1 MKKRRTLLWMLA
13 ALAVLAALV
22 PLASRI
28 PEERSTEETAGA
40 SLGLDTQNLDRLT
53 VEGEEKLT
61 FVKQGDSWIY
71 EADPAF
77 PLDEKKITAFPA
89 FSSSSK

>member
-13 ALAVLAALV
+13 LLAVLAALV

-28 PEERSTEETAGA
+28 PEKQNTEETAGA

-61 FVKQGDSWIY
+61 FVNPS
-71 EADPAF
+71 AP
-77 PLDEKKITAFPA
+77 PRP
-89 FSSSSK
+89 

>member
-53 VEGEEKLT
+53 DNLAS
-61 FVKQGDSWIY
+61 QHLIRR
-71 EADPAF
+71 
-77 PLDEKKITAFPA
+77 
-89 FSSSSK
+89 